1 MMCIAFGTPPPMS
14 AVFALLQNFITV
26 GTIPSTV
33 RTFFIQCVP
42 CCASGAIPGMRA
54 RLSDVDDILAGRAI
68 PAVRCGRGANVIR
81 RMVRCLRRA
90 VPVMD
95 TVFVRR

>member
-1 MMCIAFGTPPPMS
+1 MS

-26 GTIPSTV
+26 GTIPSPV

-42 CCASGAIPGMRA
+42 CYASGAIPGVRA

-68 PAVRCGRGANVIR
+68 PAVRRGRGANVIR
-81 RMVRCLRRA
+81 RVVFVLRCAIPTVR
-90 VPVMD
+90 